1 MRHKPFF
8 VSLFLQYGDRCSSA
22 VVCLGTS
29 FGCVLIFTSRLFTF
43 EENLYLRSTK
53 RLIGNFYMFRL
64 ANPNALYLF
73 VVLVIVVGGY
83 VVAQYQRKRALHRYG
98 SPELLDAMMPDVSS
112 IRPTVKFWITF
123 IALCFMVLLIARPQ
137 FGTKM
142 ETVRR
147 QGVETVIALDI
158 SNSMLAED
166 VAPSRLEKSKNIISK
181 LVDGFADD
189 KIGLIVF
196 AGDAFIQLPITGD
209 FISAKMFLES
219 IEPGLIAHQGTNI
232 KAAID
237 MAMRSFTPREG
248 VGKAV
253 IIITDGENHE
263 GGAVEAAKE
272 AAEKGMM
279 VYVMG
284 VGSLEG
290 APIPAGRS
298 GDFRRDKDGKVVVTK
313 LNEQMC
319 QEIAAAGNGVYI
331 RIDNTN
337 NAQRLLQKEIDKL
350 AKADIETTTYSEYNE
365 QFMVM
370 AWIAF
375 VLLFVEMLIMMKANP
390 RFKGFRLFE

>member
-1 MRHKPFF
+1 MAQHK
-8 VSLFLQYGDRCSSA
+8 R
-22 VVCLGTS
+22 
-29 FGCVLIFTSRLFTF
+29 
-43 EENLYLRSTK
+43 K
-53 RLIGNFYMFRL
+53 K
-64 ANPNALYLF
+64 ALL
-73 VVLVIVVGGY
+73 
-83 VVAQYQRKRALHRYG
+83 RYG
-98 SPELLDAMMPDVSS
+98 TPELLGTLMPEVSS
-112 IRPTVKFWITF
+112 FRPALKFWITF
-123 IALCFMVLLIARPQ
+123 TALCFMVLLLARPQ

-142 ETVRR
+142 ETVTRK
-147 QGVETVIALDI
+147 GIETIIALDI

-166 VAPSRLEKSKNIISK
+166 VAPNRLEKSKNIISK
-181 LVDGFADD
+181 LVDGFVDD

-196 AGDAFIQLPITGD
+196 AGEAFVQLPITND

-219 IEPGLIAHQGTNI
+219 INPDLIVRQGTNI

-237 MAMRSFTPREG
+237 MATRSFTPNEG
-248 VGKAV
+248 VGKAI

-263 GGAVEAAKE
+263 NGAKEAAKA

-284 VGSLEG
+284 VGSPEG
-290 APIPAGRS
+290 APIPVGRS
-298 GDFRRDKDGKVVVTK
+298 GDFRRDKEGNVIVTK

-337 NAQRLLQKEIDKL
+337 NAQRILQKEMDKL
-350 AKADIETTTYSEYNE
+350 AQADMETTIYSEYNE

-375 VLLFVEMLIMMKANP
+375 ILLLLEMLLMVKKNP
-390 RFKGFRLFE
+390 RLRGFRLFD

>member
-1 MRHKPFF
+1 MFKFANPQA
-8 VSLFLQYGDRCSSA
+8 LFLYI
-22 VVCLGTS
+22 LL
-29 FGCVLIFTSRLFTF
+29 LI
-43 EENLYLRSTK
+43 
-53 RLIGNFYMFRL
+53 
-64 ANPNALYLF
+64 
-73 VVLVIVVGGY
+73 IVVIFFM
-83 VVAQYQRKRALHRYG
+83 AQHKRKKALLRYG
-98 SPELLDAMMPDVSS
+98 TPELLGTLMPEVSS
-112 IRPTVKFWITF
+112 FRPALKFWITF
-123 IALCFMVLLIARPQ
+123 TALCFMVLLLARPQ

-142 ETVRR
+142 ETVTRK
-147 QGVETVIALDI
+147 GIETIIALDI

-166 VAPSRLEKSKNIISK
+166 VAPNRLEKSKNIISK
-181 LVDGFADD
+181 LVDGFVDD

-196 AGDAFIQLPITGD
+196 AGEAFVQLPITND

-219 IEPGLIAHQGTNI
+219 INPDLIVRQGTNI

-237 MAMRSFTPREG
+237 MATRSFTPNEG
-248 VGKAV
+248 VGKAI

-263 GGAVEAAKE
+263 NGAKEAAKA

-284 VGSLEG
+284 VGSPEG
-290 APIPAGRS
+290 APIPVGRS
-298 GDFRRDKDGKVVVTK
+298 GDFRRDKEGNVIVTK

-337 NAQRLLQKEIDKL
+337 NAQRILQKEMDKL
-350 AKADIETTTYSEYNE
+350 AQADMETTIYSEYNE

-375 VLLFVEMLIMMKANP
+375 ILLLLEMLLMVKKNP
-390 RFKGFRLFE
+390 RLRGFRLFD

>member
-1 MRHKPFF
+1 
-8 VSLFLQYGDRCSSA
+8 
-22 VVCLGTS
+22 
-29 FGCVLIFTSRLFTF
+29 
-43 EENLYLRSTK
+43 
-53 RLIGNFYMFRL
+53 MFRF
-64 ANPNALYLF
+64 ANPNALFLYIL
-73 VVLVIVVGGY
+73 LAIVVAIY
-83 VVAQYQRKRALHRYG
+83 FVACRQRKRALRRYG
-98 SPELLDAMMPDVSS
+98 SPELLGAMMPEVSPH
-112 IRPTVKFWITF
+112 RPALKFWLTF
-123 IALCFMVLLIARPQ
+123 TALCFMVLLLARPQ
-137 FGTKM
+137 FGSKM
-142 ETVRR
+142 ETVKR
-147 QGVETVIALDI
+147 QGIETVIALDI

-166 VAPSRLEKSKNIISK
+166 VAPSRLEKSKNIVSR

-189 KIGLIVF
+189 KVGLIVF
-196 AGDAFIQLPITGD
+196 AGDAFIQLPITSD

-219 IEPGLIAHQGTNI
+219 ISPNLIARQGTNI

-237 MAMRSFTPREG
+237 MGTRSFTPKEG
-248 VGKAV
+248 VGKAI

-263 GGAVEAAKE
+263 GGAVEAAKA

-284 VGSLEG
+284 VGSPEG
-290 APIPAGRS
+290 SPIPAERT
-298 GDFRRDKDGKVVVTK
+298 GDFRRDKDGNVVITK

-337 NAQRLLQKEIDKL
+337 NAQKMLQKEIDKL

-375 VLLFVEMLIMMKANP
+375 VLLLLEMLLMVKKNP
-390 RFKGFRLFE
+390 RLKDFNLFS

>member
-1 MRHKPFF
+1 MFKFAHPQA
-8 VSLFLQYGDRCSSA
+8 LFLYILLA
-22 VVCLGTS
+22 VVAGIY
-29 FGCVLIFTSRLFTF
+29 F
-43 EENLYLRSTK
+43 
-53 RLIGNFYMFRL
+53 
-64 ANPNALYLF
+64 
-73 VVLVIVVGGY
+73 
-83 VVAQYQRKRALHRYG
+83 VAQRQRKKALRRYG
-98 SPELLDAMMPDVSS
+98 SPELLGAMMPEVSNH
-112 IRPTVKFWITF
+112 RPIVKFWITF
-123 IALCFMVLLIARPQ
+123 VALCFMVLLIARPQ
-137 FGTKM
+137 FGSKM
-142 ETVRR
+142 ETVTR
-147 QGVETVIALDI
+147 QGIETVIALDI

-166 VAPSRLEKSKNIISK
+166 VAPNRLEKSKNIISK

-189 KIGLIVF
+189 KVGLIVF
-196 AGDAFIQLPITGD
+196 AGDAFIQLPITSD

-219 IEPGLIAHQGTNI
+219 IDPSLIARQGTNI

-237 MAMRSFTPREG
+237 MGTRSFTPKEG
-248 VGKAV
+248 VGKAI

-263 GGAVEAAKE
+263 GGAKEAAK
-272 AAEKGMM
+272 AAADKGMM

-284 VGSLEG
+284 VGSPEG
-290 APIPAGRS
+290 SPIPAERA
-298 GDFRRDKDGKVVVTK
+298 GDFRRDKDGNVVITK

-375 VLLFVEMLIMMKANP
+375 ILLLLEMLLMVKKNP
-390 RFKGFRLFE
+390 LLKNFHLFD